1 MTQDPWSGQVEA
13 LGQFI
18 HTQRKL
24 AKLSLRELAGLS
36 DISNA
41 YLSQLERGLHQPSM
55 RVVTQV
61 ARALGMPPETLLT
74 QAGLLDDDSESMTGP
89 GRAPASAEAAIR
101 ADPDLTDANR
111 EENLGLV
118 ECRAVDPATWTN
130 KPAFD
135 ALRGYL
141 A

>member
-1 MTQDPWSGQVEA
+1 MAQDPWSGQVEA

-18 HTQRKL
+18 HAQRKL

-61 ARALGMPPETLLT
+61 AKALGMPPETLLT
-74 QAGLLDDDSESMTGP
+74 QAGLLDDSPPASDGGAAPESV
-89 GRAPASAEAAIR
+89 SAEAAIR
-101 ADPDLTDANR
+101 ADPDLTAAQR
-111 EENLGLV
+111 EALL
-118 ECRAVDPATWTN
+118 AV
-130 KPAFD
+130 
-135 ALRGYL
+135 LRSFSER
-141 A
+141 

>member
-74 QAGLLDDDSESMTGP
+74 QAGLLDDSESTTGP
-89 GRAPASAEAAIR
+89 GPGPGPAPPSAEAAIR
-101 ADPDLTDANR
+101 ADPDLTDAQR
-111 EENLGLV
+111 EALL
-118 ECRAVDPATWTN
+118 AV
-130 KPAFD
+130 
-135 ALRGYL
+135 LRSFSER
-141 A
+141 

>member
-18 HTQRKL
+18 HAQRKL

-61 ARALGMPPETLLT
+61 ARALGMPPETLLA
-74 QAGLLDDDSESMTGP
+74 QAGLLDDSEPASG
-89 GRAPASAEAAIR
+89 APPVSAEAAIR
-101 ADPDLTDANR
+101 ADPGLNEAQR
-111 EENLGLV
+111 EALL
-118 ECRAVDPATWTN
+118 AV
-130 KPAFD
+130 
-135 ALRGYL
+135 LRSFSDR
-141 A
+141 